1 MFGMGTVGA
10 GLFGW
15 ARKFDSS
22 RSDAIIADLKKAV
35 PACARPRASTGVRG
49 RP

>member
-10 GLFGW
+10 SLFGW

-35 PACARPRASTGVRG
+35 PPPPAPKPPQA
-49 RP
+49 